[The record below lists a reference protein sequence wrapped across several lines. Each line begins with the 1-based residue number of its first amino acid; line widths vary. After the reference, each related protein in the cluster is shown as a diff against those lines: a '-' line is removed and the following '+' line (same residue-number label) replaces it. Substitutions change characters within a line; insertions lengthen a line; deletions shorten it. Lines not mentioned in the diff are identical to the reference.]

1 MVPRSNGFT
10 TSEQALIREAVRAVM
25 RELTADPAVPPCAWG
40 RKVNRWMLILIGVG
54 LGSSGLSI
62 AAIAKLIL

>member
-1 MVPRSNGFT
+1 MVHNGFT
-10 TSEQALIREAVRAVM
+10 ESEQALIRETVRAVM
-25 RELTADPAVPPCAWG
+25 GELTADPNVPPCAWG

-62 AAIAKLIL
+62 AAIAKLML